1 MKKDAQ
7 QEKVIKMTTQPV
19 EGLIG
24 KLAIPT
30 IISMLVITFYNLAD
44 TYFVGKINTSATGA
58 VGVVF
63 SFTAILQ
70 AVGFFFGHGSGNFIS
85 KALGSG
91 QQDKAERMAATGFFL
106 SIAAG
111 AVIGLLSFIF
121 LEPLSRLLGATDT
134 ILPYAKSYLRY
145 ILIGS
150 PFITSSFV
158 LNNQLR
164 FQGNAMF
171 AMVGIGA
178 GSVINIAL
186 DPLFMFK
193 FSMGIAGAAI
203 ATVLSQIISFFLLV
217 GAILKSDSIKIKPR
231 LFTPTKEYIS
241 EIFRGGIPSLARQ
254 GLAGVSTIFLN
265 NAAGVYGDA
274 AVAAMSVVSRITMF
288 AFSALIGFGQGFQPV
303 CGFNYGA
310 GKFERV
316 KKSFWF
322 CIKVSAIFLTV
333 VAIVGFCAAPVIIGR
348 FRDDPEVIKFGAI
361 ALRAQMITLPLMSW
375 VVISNMM
382 LQNIG
387 KVYRAS
393 FLGMARHGIFLI
405 PIVLVLPSIL
415 GIYGILYAQFFSDI
429 LSVCCAIPI
438 QMTVLKELD
447 GKIEQM
453 RK

>member
-1 MKKDAQ
+1 
-7 QEKVIKMTTQPV
+7 MTTQPV